1 MSQCTLQ
8 NVSVAVRGCLLSCV
22 GFCFSKSLQSAP
34 IALLDMIWD
43 VVLNNLIT
51 KVYKAQKHSQ
61 VAFLSGRFSHVCT
74 FAVMPVLQVQHR
86 ERPLEPYCRTTVL
99 VGTGKCLSLLG
110 THICHV
116 ISLTSTDLSV
126 LDCEIKSHTRTN
138 VAAQSRWARAA
149 TPLRPK
155 IRLQNFSSLLPRRV
169 KPIRPACLHITP
181 CCRKTTRGRFF

>member
-8 NVSVAVRGCLLSCV
+8 NVSVAVRGGLLSCV

-74 FAVMPVLQVQHR
+74 FAVMPILQVQHR
-86 ERPLEPYCRTTVL
+86 EDSWSPIVAQQFLL
-99 VGTGKCLSLLG
+99 VAASVYLC
-110 THICHV
+110 
-116 ISLTSTDLSV
+116 SV
-126 LDCEIKSHTRTN
+126 LIY
-138 VAAQSRWARAA
+138 VM
-149 TPLRPK
+149 
-155 IRLQNFSSLLPRRV
+155 
-169 KPIRPACLHITP
+169 
-181 CCRKTTRGRFF
+181 